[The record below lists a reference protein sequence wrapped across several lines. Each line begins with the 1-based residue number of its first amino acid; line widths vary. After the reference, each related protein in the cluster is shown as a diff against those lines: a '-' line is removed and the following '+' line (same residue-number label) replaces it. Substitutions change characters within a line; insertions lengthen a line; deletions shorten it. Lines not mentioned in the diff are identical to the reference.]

1 MKVRILFFA
10 SLRDELGESRTVD
23 AAEAFPGETTV
34 ASLREAVATLSPAAG
49 RLGRR
54 LLVAVNERYAT
65 DADPVRPGDSVAF
78 LPPLAGG

>member
-10 SLRDELGESRTVD
+10 SLRDELGESRIVEV
-23 AAEAFPGETTV
+23 AEALPGEATV
-34 ASLREAVATLSPAAG
+34 ASLREAVAALSPAVD

-65 DADPVRPGDSVAF
+65 DADLVRPGDSVAF

>member
-10 SLRDELGESRTVD
+10 SLRDELGESRTVEV
-23 AAEAFPGETTV
+23 AEALPGETTV
-34 ASLREAVATLSPAAG
+34 AALREVVSALSPAAA

-65 DADPVRPGDSVAF
+65 DADAVRPGDTVAF

>member
-23 AAEAFPGETTV
+23 AAEALPGETTV
-34 ASLREAVATLSPAAG
+34 ASLREAVATLSPAAS

>member
-10 SLRDELGESRTVD
+10 SLRDELGESRSVEV
-23 AAEAFPGETTV
+23 AEALPGEVTV
-34 ASLREAVATLSPAAG
+34 ASLREAVAALSPAAA

-65 DADPVRPGDSVAF
+65 DADLVRPGDSVAC

>member
-10 SLRDELGESRTVD
+10 SLRDELGESRTV
-23 AAEAFPGETTV
+23 EVGETLPGTTSVV
-34 ASLREAVATLSPAAG
+34 ALRDAVAALSPAAA

-54 LLVAVNERYAT
+54 LLVAVNERYAA
-65 DADPVRPGDSVAF
+65 DADPVQAGDSVAF

>member
-10 SLRDELGESRTVD
+10 SLRDELGESRPVEV
-23 AAEAFPGETTV
+23 AEALPGETTV
-34 ASLREAVATLSPAAG
+34 AALRESVAALSPAAA

-65 DADPVRPGDSVAF
+65 DADPVRPRDSVAF

>member
-10 SLRDELGESRTVD
+10 SLREELGESRTVEV
-23 AAEAFPGETTV
+23 AEALPGETTV
-34 ASLREAVATLSPAAG
+34 ASLREAVAVLSPAAG

-65 DADPVRPGDSVAF
+65 DADLVRPGDSVAF

>member
-10 SLRDELGESRTVD
+10 SLRDELGESRIVEV
-23 AAEAFPGETTV
+23 AEALPGETTV
-34 ASLREAVATLSPAAG
+34 ASLREAVATLSPAAS

-65 DADPVRPGDSVAF
+65 DADPVRPCDSVAF

>member
-10 SLRDELGESRTVD
+10 SLRDELGDSRSV
-23 AAEAFPGETTV
+23 EAVEALPGETTV
-34 ASLREAVATLSPAAG
+34 AALREAVAALSPAAA

-65 DADPVRPGDSVAF
+65 DGDPVRPGDSVAF